1 MTRMTA
7 RPENVHQAQLL
18 RLLRDEGARSRA
30 ELGEVVH
37 LSRSKLAVE
46 LDRLVGLDLV
56 EPAGLAASRGGRRS
70 SIVRL
75 SRHMRVVGID
85 IGATSIDVA
94 VTSGELEI
102 LGHVSM
108 PCNVREGPD
117 VVLER
122 ALDLVGKLRG
132 EGVLDEIHGIGIGVP
147 GPVSFREGMPVV
159 PPIMPG
165 WDRFPVREVISQ
177 RLGCPVLVDNDVN
190 IMALGEAHAGMARS
204 VDDFLLVKI
213 GTGVGCGIVVDGN
226 VYRGMSGSAGDIG
239 HIRVDDDGPTC
250 VCGNVGCLEA
260 YFSGSAL
267 ARDATVAAQ
276 AGRSAYLAE
285 RLEEAGE
292 LTAIDVAAAVAA
304 GDSVSVRMVR
314 EGGRR
319 VGQVLAGLISFFN
332 PGLIVIGGGVA
343 GLGHILLAE
352 IRSVVYRRSPPLA
365 TGNLPIVLS
374 ELGNTAGV
382 LGATR
387 LISDHIFSAT

>member
-1 MTRMTA
+1 MTA

-18 RLLRDEGARSRA
+18 RLLRDDGPRSRA
-30 ELGEVVH
+30 ELGDVVR

-46 LDRLVGLDLV
+46 IDRLVELGLV

-70 SIVRL
+70 STVRL
-75 SRHMRVVGID
+75 SSRLRVVGID

-94 VTSGELEI
+94 VTNGELEI

-117 VVLER
+117 VVLEK
-122 ALDLVGKLRG
+122 ALDLLGKLRG
-132 EGVLDEIHGIGIGVP
+132 EGLVEDVHGAGIGVP

-190 IMALGEAHAGMARS
+190 IMALGEVHAGLARS

-213 GTGVGCGIVVDGN
+213 GTGVGCGIVVGGA

-239 HIRVDDDGPTC
+239 HIRVDEDGPTC

-260 YFSGSAL
+260 YFSGAAL
-267 ARDATVAAQ
+267 ARDATAA
-276 AGRSAYLAE
+276 ARSGRSAFLAD
-285 RLEEAGE
+285 RLEQAGE
-292 LTAIDVAAAVAA
+292 LTAVDVAAAVAA
-304 GDSVSVRMVR
+304 GDTAAVRLVR

-332 PGLIVIGGGVA
+332 PGLVVIAGGVA
-343 GLGHILLAE
+343 GLGHMLLAE

-374 ELGNTAGV
+374 ELEDTAGV
-382 LGATR
+382 IGATR
-387 LISDHIFSAT
+387 LISDHMFAAT

>member
-1 MTRMTA
+1 MTA
-7 RPENVHQAQLL
+7 RPENVHQARLL
-18 RLLRDEGARSRA
+18 RLLRDDGPRSRA
-30 ELGEVVH
+30 ELGDVVR

-46 LDRLVGLDLV
+46 TDRLVELGLV

-75 SRHMRVVGID
+75 SSRLRMVGID

-94 VTSGELEI
+94 VTGGELEI

-117 VVLER
+117 VVLEK
-122 ALDLVGKLRG
+122 ALDLLGKLRG
-132 EGVLDEIHGIGIGVP
+132 EGLVEDVHGAGIGVP

-190 IMALGEAHAGMARS
+190 IMALGEVHAGLARS

-213 GTGVGCGIVVDGN
+213 GTGVGCGIVVGGA

-239 HIRVDDDGPTC
+239 HIRVDEDGPTC

-260 YFSGSAL
+260 YFSGAAL
-267 ARDATVAAQ
+267 ARDATAA
-276 AGRSAYLAE
+276 ARSGRSAFLAE
-285 RLEEAGE
+285 RLEQAGE
-292 LTAIDVAAAVAA
+292 LTAVDVAAAVAA
-304 GDSVSVRMVR
+304 GDSAAVRLVR

-332 PGLIVIGGGVA
+332 PGLVVIAGGVA
-343 GLGHILLAE
+343 GLGHMLLAE

-374 ELGNTAGV
+374 ELEDTAGV
-382 LGATR
+382 IGATR
-387 LISDHIFSAT
+387 LISDHMFAAT